1 MGEEKTTNFTF
12 FSHPYS
18 TPTPLPLLLLL
29 IAVDLVV
36 DELTILAIFTR
47 LLLVEILIRVKRFFK
62 SKKYQLMNAY
72 SSFFLQILKFS
83 GRITVKNHH
92 QSIPVPNSINQH
104 SLLHPIPSI
113 PSFNRLSSVTIC
125 LFSPLFFVF

>member
-12 FSHPYS
+12 FSHPYF

-62 SKKYQLMNAY
+62 SKKIPADEC
-72 SSFFLQILKFS
+72 LQ
-83 GRITVKNHH
+83 
-92 QSIPVPNSINQH
+92 
-104 SLLHPIPSI
+104 
-113 PSFNRLSSVTIC
+113 
-125 LFSPLFFVF
+125 